1 MKTVLREITIEETG
15 VRFYL
20 LKTALLRASAH
31 SFYTNSTLSFQGTAF
46 GDRCR
51 ASMQI
56 QDLFQK
62 HQDPKM
68 LLTPKQIIKRDQG
81 TSSISCLATSTQM
94 ESSKTELLNEL
105 LSIIEQISDVKW
117 CPQNDL
123 DISLSSSETSSTSEG
138 SSEEEFVRLSASPPP
153 ADGPPTTRPKK
164 SKPIP
169 VRKLNKYMRYTPF

>member
-1 MKTVLREITIEETG
+1 MRTVLLEIRIVETG
-15 VRFYL
+15 DHFYQ
-20 LKTALLRASAH
+20 LKIVHLHRSVL
-31 SFYTNSTLSFQGTAF
+31 SFYTSYTLSFQETAY

-117 CPQNDL
+117 GPQNDL